1 MNFIKLIC
9 AASICLILNGCNPA
23 FVTGMAKGFTEQL
36 ERRSIQKNSERQVYG
51 MTKDKAKAE
60 FENMYETMKT
70 CHNRTKNNFLIK
82 YPEYE
87 WFTKEIKDFT
97 ARDYADNTKVSG
109 DREKEALISYNEIE
123 MNCFNRSLGYISS
136 NNIFAQELILPMQ
149 ILSTESLISTAKY
162 VNGEIT
168 RGKMMQITMKL
179 HNEFRDQA
187 KMVAQNIRD
196 RAYKIQ
202 KENVM
207 LNLQRENNR
216 ISRELANRP
225 IESIKRY
232 RPIFCHQYY
241 AINTISCY

>member
-1 MNFIKLIC
+1 
-9 AASICLILNGCNPA
+9 
-23 FVTGMAKGFTEQL
+23 
-36 ERRSIQKNSERQVYG
+36 

-60 FENMYETMKT
+60 FENMYETLKT
-70 CHNRTKNNFLIK
+70 CHNRKKNNFLIK
-82 YPEYE
+82 FPEYE

-109 DREKEALISYNEIE
+109 NREKEALISYNETE
-123 MNCFNRSLGYISS
+123 MDCFNRSLGYISS

-168 RGKMMQITMKL
+168 RGKM
-179 HNEFRDQA
+179 
-187 KMVAQNIRD
+187 VAQNVRD